1 MKKSKAKV
9 PPNVAL
15 RAQLRDRIAK
25 RLEQTGMPRAQA
37 AKAMNLTLAQVS
49 RLCNDTDAFSLDR
62 LINAADGIGLKI
74 ELRAARPYSK
84 G

>member
-25 RLEQTGMPRAQA
+25 RLEETGMPRADA
-37 AKAMNLTLAQVS
+37 ATSMNLTLAQVS

-62 LINAADGIGLKI
+62 LVNAAEGIGLKI
-74 ELRAARPYSK
+74 ELRAVRPYSK

>member
-25 RLEQTGMPRAQA
+25 RLEETGMPRGQA
-37 AKAMNLTLAQVS
+37 ARSMDLTLAQVS

-62 LINAADGIGLKI
+62 LVNAAEGIGLKI
-74 ELRAARPYSK
+74 ELRAVRPYSK
-84 G
+84 A